1 MNHYLIYQAYGKAEI
16 FHEAI
21 YSIHSLLRRHSSLN
35 FKIII
40 VTDDSAF
47 FKKYLNDG
55 IIYHEV
61 NKEQIKTWR
70 GSIDFV
76 HRVKIEVLQMLSKQ
90 YSGSF
95 LYVDTDIYFLNEI
108 DSLFQEIE
116 QGKTIMCFKE
126 NAINKGKNVLYR
138 RLNQFVQSKKNK
150 SVITPDTIMYN
161 AGVLGFNS
169 SFFPI
174 LDSVKSLTDQLYQ
187 KHPTFIIEQLAFS
200 YYLQQ
205 HGKVIETEGKWVFH
219 YWNFKEFRQVLAYL
233 FENYKKT
240 DDLFAIFDKNKVDEM
255 IVPKRVYESLP
266 SWKRKIKKLLKNTWV
281 MPEIKT

>member
-21 YSIHSLLRRHSSLN
+21 YSIHSLLKRPSSLN
-35 FKIII
+35 FQII
-40 VTDDSAF
+40 VVTDNSKF
-47 FKKYLNDG
+47 FKQYLNNN

-61 NKEQIKTWR
+61 TNDQIKQWR

-108 DSLFQEIE
+108 ASLFDLIDE
-116 QGKTIMCFKE
+116 GKTIMCFKE

-138 RLNQFVQSKKNK
+138 RLNHFIQSKKND
-150 SVITPDTIMYN
+150 SVITSDTIMYN

-169 SFFPI
+169 NFFPL
-174 LDSVKSLTDQLYQ
+174 LDSVKSLTDQVYL

-205 HGKVIETEGKWVFH
+205 HGNVIETEGKWVFH
-219 YWNFKEFRQVLAYL
+219 YWNFKEFRQVLAHL
-233 FENYKKT
+233 FDKHKSAH
-240 DDLFAIFDKNKVDEM
+240 DLFDSFDKNNVVEM
-255 IVPKRVYESLP
+255 IIPKRTYESLP
-266 SWKRKIKKLLKNTWV
+266 SWKRKLKKLIKNTWI
-281 MPEIKT
+281 MPEIKY